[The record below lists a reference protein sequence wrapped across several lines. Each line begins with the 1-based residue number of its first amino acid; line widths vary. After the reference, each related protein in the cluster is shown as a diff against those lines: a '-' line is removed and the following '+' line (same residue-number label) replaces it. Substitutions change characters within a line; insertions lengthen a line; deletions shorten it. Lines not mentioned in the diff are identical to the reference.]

1 MEVKK
6 KKATGVLGE
15 MIKNMDPESLERNR
29 QKMVKTD
36 ELSKA
41 YRKYREDCG
50 VNDPVYLDEIEDAHF
65 DGVEKGYEWAVSDV
79 IEWLKSHVMDY
90 IEIEWSLAGRTETSI
105 NWDELLNDL
114 KNYMKVL

>member
-6 KKATGVLGE
+6 KKATGVLGG

-29 QKMVKTD
+29 QKMIKTD

-79 IEWLKSHVMDY
+79 IEWLRKNLLNY
-90 IEIEWSLAGRTETSI
+90 IEIDFSLAGKTETNC